1 MSVATLKVR
10 VTPRSDAL
18 HRVISVCHRR
28 ALQIVELRF
37 SGNEITLTITGQE
50 RRWRHLDQWLIGLHD
65 VLAVSEHNSGPPVV
79 RAPFTVDSQDTP
91 GHGSRTVSGHSR

>member
-1 MSVATLKVR
+1 MSAATLKVR

-28 ALQIVELRF
+28 ALQIVALNF
-37 SGNEITLTITGQE
+37 SGNEITLTVTGQE
-50 RRWRHLDQWLIGLHD
+50 DRWRHLDRWLIGLHD
-65 VLAVSEHNSGPPVV
+65 VLAVSEHNLGPQVA

-91 GHGSRTVSGHSR
+91 GPGSRTVSGHRR